1 MRSNEPLFCPE
12 DLISS
17 YTRRQAIEDGV
28 LVDLSVHEITRSHW
42 KILVACTASV
52 FAVIEAAV
60 GQRGQD
66 LPGILHDIFSLAK
79 LAMRRAREGERLV
92 RFTVLVN
99 RRAVQLKLHIG
110 PGDTPAPVLT
120 IMLPNED

>member
-1 MRSNEPLFCPE
+1 MSNEPHFRPE

-28 LVDLSVHEITRSHW
+28 LVDLSEHQITRQHW
-42 KILVACTASV
+42 KLPVACTATV
-52 FAVIEAAV
+52 WAIIEAAV

-66 LPGILHDIFSLAK
+66 LPGILHDLYSMARLAV
-79 LAMRRAREGERLV
+79 RRAREGERLV
-92 RFTVLVN
+92 RFTVLISG
-99 RRAVQLKLHIG
+99 RAHQLKLHIG
-110 PGDTPAPVLT
+110 PGDTLAPVLT